1 MGEKVPALDIN
12 IVLANGIATL
22 AIFISGLLLKYTV
35 FKDKE
40 SEGVKW
46 LISGGLM
53 FLIYFTVPLGALA
66 ATVSESI
73 MLLMPVFVIIM
84 TIGYIFVII
93 GSIKL
98 IIEMLT

>member
-1 MGEKVPALDIN
+1 MPAFDIN
-12 IVLANGIATL
+12 IVLANGITTL

-46 LISGGLM
+46 LISGGLL

-66 ATVSESI
+66 ATISEISESA
-73 MLLMPVFVIIM
+73 MLLLPVFVIIM
-84 TIGYIFVII
+84 AIGYIFVII

-98 IIEMLT
+98 IIELLT